1 MKITIKIRDKVLCG
15 GSITL
20 VTIAILVLSYALS
33 WIVTCGVIKLIT
45 ICFDLAFNWGVATGV
60 WLISLYFKVLL
71 KGIRNKESE

>member
-33 WIVTCGVIKLIT
+33 WIATCGVIKLIT
-45 ICFDLAFNWGVATGV
+45 ICFDLTFKWGVATGI
-60 WLISLYFKVLL
+60 WLILCIAKFFLDR
-71 KGIRNKESE
+71 IRK